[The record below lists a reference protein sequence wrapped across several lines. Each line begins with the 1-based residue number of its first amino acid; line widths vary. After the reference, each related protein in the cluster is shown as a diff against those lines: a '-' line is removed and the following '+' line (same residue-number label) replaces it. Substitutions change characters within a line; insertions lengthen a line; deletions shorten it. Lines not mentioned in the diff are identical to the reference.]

1 MALAYLS
8 LDFKIKNKKRE
19 TIAQYLMHHF
29 MCVNVPQ
36 ISRVDEQEPDIVE
49 DTFLLVGK
57 ALVELGETIL

>member
-8 LDFKIKNKKRE
+8 LDFKMKRE
-19 TIAQYLMHHF
+19 KKTKILQDLLCNFMYNKMHK
-29 MCVNVPQ
+29 
-36 ISRVDEQEPDIVE
+36 ISWVDEEPDIAE

>member
-1 MALAYLS
+1 
-8 LDFKIKNKKRE
+8 
-19 TIAQYLMHHF
+19 MHHF

-36 ISRVDEQEPDIVE
+36 ISQVDEQEPDIVE